1 MSTMSKRG
9 QKDRHVSIRLSA
21 AEAEQ
26 LERVAAANKLGVAT
40 WVRRAALLAAERE
53 DPEAR
58 RRRIDEA
65 LKAIRNAPPLTPEQA
80 RRLREARERPE

>member
-1 MSTMSKRG
+1 MARRA

-40 WVRRAALLAAERE
+40 WVRRTALLAADRE
-53 DPEAR
+53 DPQAR
-58 RRRIDEA
+58 RRRIDAA
-65 LKAIRNAPPLTPEQA
+65 LKALKNAPPLTPEQA
-80 RRLREARERPE
+80 RRLRDARERFE